1 MTQPPSHP
9 APTESGTSESSET
22 LAPGITL
29 VATPLGNIADASE
42 RLRRALSDADVIAAE
57 DTRRARNLATAL
69 GISPRGKFVSNFD
82 HNEEGRTASLIQAAK
97 AGQKVIVVTDAG
109 MPVVS
114 DPGLAVVA
122 AAHDAGVPVSCVP
135 GPSAVTTALAL
146 SGLGVGHFCFDG
158 FAPRKQG
165 ARRAWLESL
174 KTEKR
179 ACCFFESPHRLAVT
193 LRDAAEILG
202 ADRRASVSR
211 ELTKR
216 YEETRRATL
225 GELAAWA
232 EDGVRGEITV
242 VIEGARQEAAEAS
255 PEELVARV
263 EELVAGGARLKDA
276 AKKVAAEAG
285 MSKHRDLYQAV
296 LAAREENR

>member
-1 MTQPPSHP
+1 M
-9 APTESGTSESSET
+9 
-22 LAPGITL
+22 
-29 VATPLGNIADASE
+29 VATPLGNIGDASD
-42 RLRRALSDADVIAAE
+42 RLRGALIDADIIAAE

-69 GISPRGKFVSNFD
+69 GISPKGKFISNFD
-82 HNEEGRTASLIQAAK
+82 HNEDDRTESLIRAAK

-114 DPGLAVVA
+114 DPGLAVVV
-122 AAHDAGVPVSCVP
+122 AAHDADVPVTCVP

-146 SGLGVGHFCFDG
+146 SGLNVGHFCFDG

-174 KTEKR
+174 KTERR
-179 ACCFFESPHRLAVT
+179 ACCFFESPHRLATT
-193 LRDAAEILG
+193 LKDAAEILG

-216 YEETRRATL
+216 FEETRRATL
-225 GELAAWA
+225 EELADWA
-232 EDGVRGEITV
+232 AEGVRGEISV
-242 VIEGARQEAAEAS
+242 VIEGVSSQATEVSVED
-255 PEELVARV
+255 LVESV
-263 EELVAGGARLKDA
+263 EELVGEGMRLKDA
-276 AKKVAAEAG
+276 AKQVAAEAG

>member
-1 MTQPPSHP
+1 MTHSASNFQPHEN
-9 APTESGTSESSET
+9 APLSEAMT

-29 VATPLGNIADASE
+29 VATPLGNIADASD
-42 RLRRALSDADVIAAE
+42 RVRGALIDADIIAAE

-69 GISPRGKFVSNFD
+69 GISPKGKFVSNFD
-82 HNEEGRTASLIQAAK
+82 HNEDSRTESLIQAAK

-193 LRDAAEILG
+193 LADAAEILG
-202 ADRRASVSR
+202 EERRASVSR

-216 YEETRRATL
+216 FEETRRATL

-232 EDGVRGEITV
+232 EEGVRGEITV
-242 VIEGARQEAAEAS
+242 VIEGAGQQATEVSTED
-255 PEELVARV
+255 LVDCV
-263 EELVAGGARLKDA
+263 EELVADGMRLKDA
-276 AKKVAAEAG
+276 AKQVAAEAG
-285 MSKHRDLYQAV
+285 MTKHRDLYQAV
-296 LAAREENR
+296 LAAREGNR